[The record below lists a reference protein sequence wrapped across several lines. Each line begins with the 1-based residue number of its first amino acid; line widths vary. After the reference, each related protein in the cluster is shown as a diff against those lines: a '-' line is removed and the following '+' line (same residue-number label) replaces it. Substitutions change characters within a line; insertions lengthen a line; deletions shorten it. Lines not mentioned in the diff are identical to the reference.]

1 MQFQL
6 YIATDEMGMTRATAG
21 RLIAM
26 NSAVLAVTA
35 VVLDVI
41 TGPWSDKIKRRKP
54 FTMIAPLVAG
64 VGVIPLFLVN
74 EPWTLT
80 IFAAIGGAAFGTY
93 MAVDGALMVEV
104 LPDRDDAARDLG
116 FLNAANSLP
125 IVFAPGIGA
134 TLVKTVGYP
143 GLFTAAIILAI
154 LGSLCI
160 TRVRRVK

>member
-1 MQFQL
+1 
-6 YIATDEMGMTRATAG
+6 
-21 RLIAM
+21 
-26 NSAVLAVTA
+26 
-35 VVLDVI
+35 
-41 TGPWSDKIKRRKP
+41 
-54 FTMIAPLVAG
+54 
-64 VGVIPLFLVN
+64 
-74 EPWTLT
+74 
-80 IFAAIGGAAFGTY
+80 
-93 MAVDGALMVEV
+93 MVEV

-134 TLVKTVGYP
+134 ALVKTVGYP